1 MKHMIRYAILL
12 AVAACTGSTLANS
25 PYRQGRKPDPA
36 LYRQALSPDLDVPLR
51 PARVMR
57 GIPPRYSLEVDDF
70 VMSVG
75 LARSRGGHFWTGW
88 IAGEDDDRAVAI
100 FARSEDGGRTFEGP
114 SYIVDPGYAKSGIHV
129 SAVVANIWADPD
141 GRIFAFWTQSLGY
154 YDGRAG
160 SWYAVCENPDAAEPV
175 WSEARRIGNGSALN
189 NPAVLKSGEWLLTC
203 AQWPRQVMSIE
214 HFGPPVIGP
223 VVGLHPELAKDC
235 GIHVYASSDR
245 GATWRKRGFVPDVE
259 KPSFQEA
266 MVAERDDGSLFMLFR
281 SQEGLMSCS
290 STDGGRTWSE
300 PRPSGIRTTS
310 ARAYLAR
317 LASGR
322 FLLVCNANPHA
333 PGVRSHLTAFLSE
346 DGGTSWQG
354 GLLLDARQPVSY
366 PSGFQDADGTI
377 YVAYDH
383 FRAGGELV
391 MARFAEED
399 VRAGRIVSS
408 VAKLRQSIVRSRTM
422 KHSEPEFRAT
432 DAALTEGFALLK
444 REAMRYVFDGCPV
457 GPCYEA
463 ALPGRDAFCMRDVS
477 HQAIGAE
484 VLGLSAANLN
494 MMRRFASSIS
504 EKRKYCG
511 YWEIDRDGKP
521 AEVDYRNDNDFW
533 YNLPANFDLIDAW
546 RRLWN
551 FTGERTYLDGPE
563 FVRFRTLTFGE
574 YIRAWDADGDGI
586 PDSPP
591 DCKGMGLASYDES
604 PTALGRV
611 KSGSDLAII
620 MAKAF
625 EGEGMAD
632 RAAALRKVIAER
644 FTDSEKGLAA
654 GIGYDGKPVFDP
666 GERVRGKE
674 LLYRGLADAKMAKP
688 YLDELV
694 RNMDGSIIEW
704 FSHFP
709 ETLWRYG
716 RRTDALRALRRA
728 MDPSLSRRDY
738 PEASFSAIGAIATG
752 LMGVDPDAANRRLAT
767 LCGLPDG
774 DGGTVELDN
783 LHVLG
788 TVVRIR
794 HEGGGRTVFENYG
807 GRSVIW
813 RARFRTSGA
822 LSRDG
827 VRVDSQS
834 EVLSPSE
841 ERVFFVDTL
850 VPAGGKAVVSADGI

>member
-1 MKHMIRYAILL
+1 
-12 AVAACTGSTLANS
+12 
-25 PYRQGRKPDPA
+25 
-36 LYRQALSPDLDVPLR
+36 
-51 PARVMR
+51 
-57 GIPPRYSLEVDDF
+57 
-70 VMSVG
+70 
-75 LARSRGGHFWTGW
+75 
-88 IAGEDDDRAVAI
+88 
-100 FARSEDGGRTFEGP
+100 
-114 SYIVDPGYAKSGIHV
+114 
-129 SAVVANIWADPD
+129 
-141 GRIFAFWTQSLGY
+141 
-154 YDGRAG
+154 
-160 SWYAVCENPDAAEPV
+160 
-175 WSEARRIGNGSALN
+175 
-189 NPAVLKSGEWLLTC
+189 
-203 AQWPRQVMSIE
+203 
-214 HFGPPVIGP
+214 
-223 VVGLHPELAKDC
+223 
-235 GIHVYASSDR
+235 
-245 GATWRKRGFVPDVE
+245 
-259 KPSFQEA
+259 
-266 MVAERDDGSLFMLFR
+266 
-281 SQEGLMSCS
+281 
-290 STDGGRTWSE
+290 
-300 PRPSGIRTTS
+300 
-310 ARAYLAR
+310 
-317 LASGR
+317 
-322 FLLVCNANPHA
+322 
-333 PGVRSHLTAFLSE
+333 
-346 DGGTSWQG
+346 
-354 GLLLDARQPVSY
+354 
-366 PSGFQDADGTI
+366 
-377 YVAYDH
+377 
-383 FRAGGELV
+383 
-391 MARFAEED
+391 
-399 VRAGRIVSS
+399 
-408 VAKLRQSIVRSRTM
+408 M

-444 REAMRYVFDGCPV
+444 REAMRCVFDGCPV

-551 FTGERTYLDGPE
+551 FTSERTYLDGPE

-620 MAKAF
+620 MAKTF
-625 EGEGMAD
+625 EGEGLAD

-738 PEASFSAIGAIATG
+738 SEASFAAIGAIATG
-752 LMGVDPDAANRRLAT
+752 LMGVDPDAASRRLAT

-783 LHVLG
+783 LRVLG

-834 EVLSPSE
+834 EVLTPSE
-841 ERVFFVDTL
+841 ERVFFIDTL